1 MRKISI
7 IGTGAVGV
15 EIASFI
21 LNMGECSEVVLVD
34 LNKDRCKGE
43 QMDFSHMSSLTFA
56 KNTRVI
62 SGEYED
68 TADSDIIVI
77 TAGAQIK
84 VGQDRLELAQINA
97 KIGVDIAKQLE
108 KYSPNAILIIVS
120 NPCDIVTHF
129 IACNTSYPRERVISA
144 GCVVD
149 SARLMKLV
157 ADKVQI
163 DPKNIFGFI
172 LGEHGANSIL
182 PWSLMNIAGQKV
194 EDFCRN
200 NGYPVIDSQQLLDE
214 VKQEGLKVFG
224 LKLNTNHGIAASV
237 FRIIRAININE
248 YSVLP
253 VGTVLTGE
261 YGIHNIVISVP
272 MIINRDGIG
281 KIPKYRFTDE
291 ELVDLHQSAENLR
304 KIAEDVAEKTG
315 LKVDL

>member
-1 MRKISI
+1 M
-7 IGTGAVGV
+7 
-15 EIASFI
+15 
-21 LNMGECSEVVLVD
+21 
-34 LNKDRCKGE
+34 
-43 QMDFSHMSSLTFA
+43 
-56 KNTRVI
+56 
-62 SGEYED
+62 
-68 TADSDIIVI
+68 
-77 TAGAQIK
+77 
-84 VGQDRLELAQINA
+84 
-97 KIGVDIAKQLE
+97 QLE

-129 IACNTSYPRERVISA
+129 IACNTPYPRERVISA

-200 NGYPVIDSQQLLDE
+200 NGYPVIDPQQLLDE